1 MNSSYSTFAG
11 FIVRFVVLVSVV
23 AQWVPTEAEVN
34 QAQPRPSRRGS
45 AEILTFDA
53 NEKRLKTSPG
63 DKEARFLFTARN
75 ETEKPVIIE
84 DVQTSCGC
92 TSVVKK
98 SPWII
103 GPGKS
108 DTVEI
113 RMDLLG
119 RQGIVTKSVYI
130 FTDSGVQT
138 LKVISEIPP
147 NANSAANSGVVQPSA
162 LNDRQR
168 NQLKALRD
176 RQIVFRG
183 DCARC
188 HAKPTEGLTGA
199 KLYERGCGI
208 CHNSPNRA
216 SMVPDLAKIQKNKD
230 KLYWEVWIK
239 YGRKG
244 SLMPAFHHSQ
254 GGPLNDEQV
263 DSLVSYLLTEV
274 PADAMEVPHD
284 QKMELELKKDLQK
297 PETKETETGKDS
309 AFLFDE
315 FDLLEPTESVKP

>member
-1 MNSSYSTFAG
+1 MNLFYSNFTG
-11 FIVRFVVLVSVV
+11 IIVRFLVLVSLV
-23 AQWVPTEAEVN
+23 APWLPAGAEVN
-34 QAQPRPSRRGS
+34 QVQPRPSRRGS

-63 DKEARFLFTARN
+63 DKEAKFLFTAMN
-75 ETEKPVIIE
+75 STDKPVIIE

-98 SPWII
+98 SPWVI

-108 DTVEI
+108 DTLEI

-147 NANSAANSGVVQPSA
+147 NDNSGVVEPSA

-254 GGPLNDEQV
+254 GGPLNDAQV

-284 QKMELELKKDLQK
+284 QKMELEKNAQK
-297 PETKETETGKDS
+297 SESSDSRNADES

-315 FDLLEPTESVKP
+315 FDLLKPTGSVEP